1 MFRLNLRFSRICL
14 SELLNAGHQ
23 LFLKVDDSGEV
34 PLILQ
39 DNERLQMIMGE
50 EDELPLALPIHVIPT
65 NDFLI

>member
-14 SELLNAGHQ
+14 SELLNAEHQ

-39 DNERLQMIMGE
+39 DNERLQIIIGE
-50 EDELPLALPIHVIPT
+50 EDELPLALPIDNATLV
-65 NDFLI
+65 F

>member
-14 SELLNAGHQ
+14 SELQ
-23 LFLKVDDSGEV
+23 LSLKVDDSGEV

-50 EDELPLALPIHVIPT
+50 EDELPLALPIHVIAT